1 MNSDQKFVLAMS
13 VLFGFVL
20 PVTLAIVIPWAKA
33 RARRQSGGADRQ
45 TDLELDG
52 LRDRMA
58 ELEERLDF
66 TERLVTEAREQ
77 LRIHPARAGDA

>member
-1 MNSDQKFVLAMS
+1 MNSDETFVVVLA

-20 PVTLAIVIPWAKA
+20 PVTLSIVIPWAKA
-33 RARRQSGGADRQ
+33 RARRQGGGTDRE
-45 TDLELDG
+45 TDLELDA
-52 LRDRMA
+52 LKDRMA

-77 LRIHPARAGDA
+77 LRIHPGKAGDA